1 MYARK
6 KTFTNKDGSKRTY
19 LQLVESVRENGKVRQ
34 KVVANLGR
42 LDDLQEKKL
51 DQAIESLA
59 KFSKANWVRSEAAKL
74 MVKSAREWGSDLIF
88 GQLWERLGLSSI
100 LTRLLAETE
109 IASPLDEAIYAMV
122 LNRVCDPLS
131 KRAVYK
137 WISEIYRPS
146 FDQLELQHFYRGLD
160 FLIDHKETIENALFS
175 ETRSLFNMQLDMVFW
190 DSTST
195 YFEGVGPDGLADY
208 GHSKD
213 HRPDR
218 TQIVVGLLM
227 TREGIPIAH
236 QVFPGNMAD
245 IDTFKEAIKDVRD
258 RFMLRRVI
266 FVADRGMVSPQL
278 LDELDLAHIEYIV
291 GVKMRRS
298 SAVKAVLKT
307 GGRYRIVKKNLQVK
321 EVWHEVDRY
330 IVCYNPEE
338 AKRDRLVREEMVRKL
353 EAKLQSDGPKSLID
367 NRGYRRYLK
376 VDKTQ
381 AVIDQKVLKEEAR
394 YDGKYALRTNSALSA
409 DEAATAY
416 KQLWRVE
423 QAFRELKSTLD
434 LRPVYH
440 WKDRRVRAHVMVC
453 FLALVLESALQRSL
467 KLAKSQ
473 VEYTQLI
480 RDLQQLRAV
489 ELTLDDQTYLC
500 RTELPGNAYEAFRVL
515 GIRPPQHVTP
525 TNR

>member
-42 LDDLQEKKL
+42 LEDLQEKKL

-266 FVADRGMVSPQL
+266 FVADRGMVSPRL

-298 SAVKAVLKT
+298 NAVKAVLKT
-307 GGRYRIVKKNLQVK
+307 GGRYLNHNEIVGF
-321 EVWHEVDRY
+321 EA
-330 IVCYNPEE
+330 PEE
-338 AKRDRLVREEMVRKL
+338 LLSRIWLVFLRDAEDHPQVQKRFEISKNIIGSVAGVSEVSAVGSSHLARMF
-353 EAKLQSDGPKSLID
+353 SLIYLGD
-367 NRGYRRYLK
+367 YVSLYLACRYGINPGPVKAIDYLK
-376 VDKTQ
+376 ESLA
-381 AVIDQKVLKEEAR
+381 AV
-394 YDGKYALRTNSALSA
+394 
-409 DEAATAY
+409 
-416 KQLWRVE
+416 
-423 QAFRELKSTLD
+423 
-434 LRPVYH
+434 
-440 WKDRRVRAHVMVC
+440 
-453 FLALVLESALQRSL
+453 
-467 KLAKSQ
+467 
-473 VEYTQLI
+473 
-480 RDLQQLRAV
+480 
-489 ELTLDDQTYLC
+489 
-500 RTELPGNAYEAFRVL
+500 
-515 GIRPPQHVTP
+515 
-525 TNR
+525 